1 MNEYVEQFDKTAAE
15 QKPFGRVFPAE
26 SLAILAQ
33 LGTSL
38 EDLFRLLES
47 LGYEEKNEKEET
59 GSDDDHV
66 DALIYGDELVT
77 K

>member
-1 MNEYVEQFDKTAAE
+1 MNEYVEKFDKTAAD
-15 QKPFGRVFPAE
+15 QNPFGVVFPAE

-38 EDLFRLLES
+38 EDLFRLLEA
-47 LGYEEKNEKEET
+47 LGYEEKYEKEET

-66 DALIYGDELVT
+66 DAFIYGDELVT